1 MRTNNKSWEDVK
13 PYVLL
18 VGKYTGGTIIENSI
32 EIPKKLKT
40 QLLGWG
46 SNSTPSLGTSLCV
59 GAALKKY
66 ILKKNNNNN
75 NREKGRLHTMI

>member
-32 EIPKKLKT
+32 EIPQKLKT

-66 ILKKNNNNN
+66 ILKKKTTTTT
-75 NREKGRLHTMI
+75 EKKAGYIQ

>member
-1 MRTNNKSWEDVK
+1 MRTNNKSWEEVK

-66 ILKKNNNNN
+66 ILKKKTTTTT
-75 NREKGRLHTMI
+75 EKKAGYIQ